1 MNSTTATGAQS
12 FSFDVQ
18 VLSSPPL
25 LHSLNDCLSAQKSSN
40 ASFNECM
47 RPLIIMCGVA
57 SDDEVSI
64 PERSFN
70 GENPRHIPC

>member
-1 MNSTTATGAQS
+1 MNSTTAAGAQS

-25 LHSLNDCLSAQKSSN
+25 LHSLKLSAWNSSN

-47 RPLIIMCGVA
+47 RPLINICCVA
-57 SDDEVSI
+57 EL
-64 PERSFN
+64 R
-70 GENPRHIPC
+70 R